1 MLALDQGS
9 NQPPYETEV
18 CGRLVRDCALS
29 GVPSLGQFV
38 SARAAEIRLIRTRTL
53 TNELQYDRELAQR
66 RGRVDYLS
74 RTPLPHVELL

>member
-18 CGRLVRDCALS
+18 CGRLVRDCAFS

-38 SARAAEIRLIRTRTL
+38 PARAVKIRVIGTTTL
-53 TNELQYDRELAQR
+53 TE
-66 RGRVDYLS
+66 
-74 RTPLPHVELL
+74 